1 MALYVVADLPSC
13 LNQTPA
19 LVNCH
24 LHCCWRTSDQ
34 RSLQTYH
41 QKLVL
46 EGLAVGGRRTFSTF
60 QLVVADM
67 MAVVVVVV
75 FAAVEA
81 CKTFAV
87 ETEPGDIYAASVAVE
102 RHCNPEEAFAF
113 DFPSSE
119 PVQ

>member
-1 MALYVVADLPSC
+1 MALYVVPDLPSC

-24 LHCCWRTSDQ
+24 LHCCWCTSDQ

-41 QKLVL
+41 QRLVL

-67 MAVVVVVV
+67 TAAVVVVVVVV

-87 ETEPGDIYAASVAVE
+87 ETEPEMQVKQM
-102 RHCNPEEAFAF
+102 HCHKNEKNK
-113 DFPSSE
+113 
-119 PVQ
+119 